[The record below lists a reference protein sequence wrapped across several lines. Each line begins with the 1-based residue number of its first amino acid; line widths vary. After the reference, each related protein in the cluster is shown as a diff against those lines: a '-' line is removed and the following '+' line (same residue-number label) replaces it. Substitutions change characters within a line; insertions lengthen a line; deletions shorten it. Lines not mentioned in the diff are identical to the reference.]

1 MRAESRGRA
10 DDTLR
15 AVFSAPNENRRPRE
29 ASYEMDTP
37 AAATQTPAERELA
50 ELIVQSLNI
59 DWVKPEAIDPDGA
72 LFGGGDLGLDS
83 IDALELALAV
93 SKRYGFQLRSDNPD
107 NKRIFGSLRAL
118 ADHIAQ
124 NRKDA

>member
-1 MRAESRGRA
+1 
-10 DDTLR
+10 
-15 AVFSAPNENRRPRE
+15 
-29 ASYEMDTP
+29 MDTP
-37 AAATQTPAERELA
+37 AAAQTPAKHELA

-59 DWVKPEAIDPDGA
+59 DWVKPEAIDPDAA
-72 LFGGGDLGLDS
+72 LFGGDLGLDS

-118 ADHIAQ
+118 SAHIEEHKAGIG
-124 NRKDA
+124 D

>member
-1 MRAESRGRA
+1 MRGRA

-15 AVFSAPNENRRPRE
+15 GLFYAPKGSAGRLP
-29 ASYEMDTP
+29 MDTP
-37 AAATQTPAERELA
+37 TAAQTPAEHELA

-59 DWVKPEAIDPDGA
+59 DWVKPEAIHPDAA
-72 LFGGGDLGLDS
+72 LFGGDLGLDS

-93 SKRYGFQLRSDNPD
+93 SKRYGFQLRSDNPE

-118 ADHIAQ
+118 ADHIQQQRAS
-124 NRKDA
+124 

>member
-1 MRAESRGRA
+1 MRGRA

-15 AVFSAPNENRRPRE
+15 GLFSAPKGSAGRL
-29 ASYEMDTP
+29 SMDTP
-37 AAATQTPAERELA
+37 TAAQTPAEHELA

-59 DWVKPEAIDPDGA
+59 DWVKPEAIHPEAA
-72 LFGGGDLGLDS
+72 LFGGDLGLDS

-118 ADHIAQ
+118 ADHIQQQRAS
-124 NRKDA
+124 